1 MKDINVYKLTQESFN
16 KIIDSQIDQTIVDK
30 LKIIE
35 NQSFMTKD
43 EFVNKLI
50 DLLGEITALENLE
63 IFLKYS
69 NFELSTYIDDDGSE
83 LPPSDIVTINEL
95 RSCADL
101 IRLYD
106 NGKGKLEI
114 QPDFQR
120 DIVWDKAAQTRFIDS
135 LTKQLPIPS
144 LCFSLDYKTQKRLVI
159 DGLQR
164 MQSII
169 NFLTK
174 DDWRLSK
181 LEDIDSR
188 ISGKKVADI
197 KESNPDIF
205 EIVENVTLP
214 ITVLRCDY
222 SKESHNNYLFTIF
235 HRLNSGGKKL
245 NNQEIRN
252 CIYNGVFNEFL
263 KECNKYVK
271 WRILL
276 KLRDDDSYR
285 FRHEEILLRF
295 FAFFDDK
302 EKYTG
307 RLAKFL
313 NLYML
318 KHKDLNKDS
327 LKIKKQLFESTVD
340 EIFEKISDESSLDVS
355 ITVLET
361 LMYGIA
367 KNLTQIQNSTKENV
381 KVRYDLLLRSDPLS
395 EENLMAG
402 LSNKDKVNE
411 RLNESESIFA
421 R

>member
-1 MKDINVYKLTQESFN
+1 MKDINVYKLTKESFN
-16 KIIDSQIDQTIVDK
+16 RIIDSQIDNEIVDS
-30 LKIIE
+30 LKTIE
-35 NQSFMTKD
+35 NQSFLTKD

-50 DLLGEITALENLE
+50 DLLGEIPALENLE
-63 IFLKYS
+63 LFLKFS
-69 NFELSTYIDDDGSE
+69 NYELSTYLDDDGSE

-106 NGKGKLEI
+106 NGNGKLEI

-169 NFLTK
+169 NFLTN

-188 ISGKKVADI
+188 ISGKKVSDI
-197 KESNPDIF
+197 KQHNPDII

-252 CIYNGVFNEFL
+252 CIYNGAFNDFL
-263 KECNKYVK
+263 KECNKYNN

-276 KLRDDDSYR
+276 KLKNDDSYR
-285 FRHEEILLRF
+285 FRHEEIILRF

-318 KHKDLNKDS
+318 KHKDLNRDS
-327 LKIKKQLFESTVD
+327 LKVKKQLFESTVD
-340 EIFEKISDESSLDVS
+340 EIFDKISDKQALDIS

-367 KNLTQIQNSTKENV
+367 KNLAVIKNSTKENV
-381 KVRYDLLLRSDPLS
+381 RVRFDLLLKSNPLS